1 MSKSSLWAR
10 VRIEKGQGLMP
21 DFLLAVLVYNVNDSN
36 DIYFQ
41 IILMTILKK
50 TKCCSKERLKW
61 YGFIYNE
68 I

>member
-1 MSKSSLWAR
+1 
-10 VRIEKGQGLMP
+10 MP

-41 IILMTILKK
+41 IILMTIQKK